1 LLQAYRS
8 LVRQLH
14 PDKGGSAP
22 AFAAAHAA
30 YSVLSDP
37 KQRAVYDAAAVLI
50 RPQDGWWAV
59 SGCTWYSWCTDWRC
73 VLVHFE
79 VSRTRLQTQPRWA
92 TADNM

>member
-1 LLQAYRS
+1 MLWMVHTSLLQAYRG

-37 KQRAVYDAAAVLI
+37 KQRAVYDAAAALR

-59 SGCTWYSWCTDWRC
+59 SGCT
-73 VLVHFE
+73 VLHPDCHQAVVE
-79 VSRTRLQTQPRWA
+79 T
-92 TADNM
+92 